1 MSDLTWLFDIMIP
14 LMMIVLGYLF
24 YKKQPQNINYI
35 LGYRTK
41 RSMASKENWIY
52 ANKRMGQIWF
62 KLGWRLLILV
72 IFIRIMVPVDSET
85 ITVINMSTG
94 LIFMIAPIIIVE
106 KELKKM

>member
-1 MSDLTWLFDIMIP
+1 MNDLTWLFDIIIP
-14 LMMIVLGYLF
+14 LMMIILGWLF
-24 YKKQPQNINYI
+24 YKKQPKNINYI

-62 KLGWRLLILV
+62 KLGWVLLILV
-72 IFIRIMVPVDSET
+72 FFTRLLVPVDSET

-94 LIFMIAPIIIVE
+94 LILMIAPIIVIE
-106 KELKKM
+106 RELKKM